1 MKHRFIMI
9 WIGVLISAALGQPRS
24 ITLVWSA
31 NPEEDL
37 LGYRLHYGTS
47 SRQYTG
53 HMDIGNVTQFVLND
67 LDPERTYFIAI
78 TAVDLWGNESG
89 YSTEVAAF
97 PAGGSGSLPWNYNLR
112 SAFPNPLKTGGVTT
126 LRFALP
132 QARDEISLA
141 IYNTLGQRV
150 RTLYQGAA
158 AAGYHE
164 KGWDG
169 RDDAG
174 QLVAAGVYYARLQTG
189 IKRLLAAVTVVR

>member
-1 MKHRFIMI
+1 MKYRYVII

-24 ITLVWSA
+24 LTVAWSA
-31 NPEEDL
+31 NAEEDL
-37 LGYRLHYGTS
+37 LGYRLHWGTS
-47 SRQYTG
+47 SRSYTE
-53 HMDIGNVTQFVLND
+53 HMDIGQVTQFVLHD
-67 LDPERTYFIAI
+67 LDPERTYYIAL
-78 TAVDLWGNESG
+78 TAVDHWGNESG

-97 PAGGSGSLPWNYNLR
+97 PAGGSGSLPWSYALK

-132 QARDEISLA
+132 QAREELSLA

-158 AAGYHE
+158 AAGYYE
-164 KGWDG
+164 KSWDG
-169 RDDAG
+169 RDDMG

-189 IKRLLAAVTVVR
+189 IKRLLEAVTVVR